1 MKETTDMVWPLPGVL
16 PMKPPLHGQYGAVR
30 KHDVHTGV
38 DLYAPDGASVIALEP
53 GVVVA
58 VGAFTG
64 AQAGSPWWADTSYVM
79 VDGPSGVL
87 LYGEVSP
94 TVSIGDRLDEGH
106 PVGNVKRVL
115 VKDKGLPTSMLHVE
129 LYSKGTRVCCESWL
143 PGQPKPEGLQDP
155 SPLFTV
161 YLEEAGVG

>member
-1 MKETTDMVWPLPGVL
+1 
-16 PMKPPLHGQYGAVR
+16 MKPPLHGQYGAVR

-38 DLYAPDGASVIALEP
+38 DLYAPDGASVVAVESGI
-53 GVVVA
+53 VVA
-58 VGAFTG
+58 IGAFTG
-64 AQAGSPWWADTSYVM
+64 PQAGSPWWADTSYVM
-79 VDGPSGVL
+79 VEGPSGVV

-94 TVSIGDRLDEGH
+94 DCKVGDLVPEGH
-106 PVGNVKRVL
+106 LVGAVKRAL

-155 SPLFTV
+155 SPLFD
-161 YLEEAGVG
+161 LFFDGVGALGR